1 MFRYLLF
8 FSIGLYLTL
17 LIGGED
23 RGQLRAGL
31 RGEYAIDLTPP
42 ALPPVTTAEAEEP
55 PAATLAST
63 APTDTIR
70 ILPAPERPE
79 PASLTLAPSEPA
91 LALLED
97 PALPMGTI
105 TAQAANVRAGAGG
118 SAAIIGRVER
128 GEIVQIVEQ
137 VGDWMHV
144 RIEGDGVE
152 GFVHRSLIAEAGPS
166 LGNATL
172 FPAID

>member
-1 MFRYLLF
+1 MKN
-8 FSIGLYLTL
+8 GAMTPV
-17 LIGGED
+17 
-23 RGQLRAGL
+23 
-31 RGEYAIDLTPP
+31 AIIF
-42 ALPPVTTAEAEEP
+42 EP
-55 PAATLAST
+55 C
-63 APTDTIR
+63 
-70 ILPAPERPE
+70 
-79 PASLTLAPSEPA
+79 
-91 LALLED
+91 
-97 PALPMGTI
+97 
-105 TAQAANVRAGAGG
+105 G

>member
-42 ALPPVTTAEAEEP
+42 ALPPVTMAEAEEP
-55 PAATLAST
+55 PAATLASA

-70 ILPAPERPE
+70 ILPAPEQPQ

-91 LALLED
+91 LAQLD
-97 PALPMGTI
+97 APALPMGTI
-105 TAQAANVRAGAGG
+105 TAQAANVRAEAGG
-118 SAAIIGRVER
+118 TVIGRVER